1 MADVLH
7 LVPGQER
14 YQPDHYL
21 RVWEDRG
28 GSASVSDIMNR
39 LGDFGRLHDNQ
50 LSRGT
55 EASAWWL
62 YLPLQ
67 HARPRPAEWL
77 LLVDFSALD
86 HLQVWLVHEDGLLDP
101 LFNGGDRVPFSQ
113 RPLHHS
119 SFLIPFMLQPG
130 ERGSLLIRAQTEGSL
145 VVPVDLLSKNAFIED
160 QEAERLLLGG
170 LWGGLLF
177 LLIYN
182 LFLYLSVRDATY
194 LYYCA
199 YIVSFVLCTL
209 HLAGVGFRY
218 LWPDWIW
225 FQNGGVIMLAL
236 LSAMAANHFS
246 RLLLELPARHP
257 RLDRVLQVFLLF
269 AALLLVLTPLLS
281 YVFALRVTGIFIM
294 LMALAMLSAGFISFV
309 EGYPPARYYFLAWV
323 TLFIAVSVFL
333 LEMYGVIE
341 GSYLSKW
348 ILQVGAASEALLFA
362 IAMSDRINLLKQQM
376 LADQEKI
383 VEQEKLLR
391 SAQEKANRD
400 LEERVEQ
407 RTRELARVAEDLAR
421 VNEKLDRMNQLD
433 ELTQVY
439 NRRAFNQRS
448 AQLLAQCKREQL
460 PLSVLLLDVD
470 HFKQVNDRHG
480 HLAGDECLRRL
491 ADVIRARVT
500 RPQDFVARLGG
511 EEFAVMLYDTP
522 VQGALQVA
530 ERIRG
535 EVQQIQLQ
543 WEHEDIPLTIS
554 IGVCGGMPAR
564 DDEVENFTHCADL
577 ALYRAKAEGRNRV
590 VMAERESATGS

>member
-28 GSASVSDIMNR
+28 GNASVSDIMNR